1 MFRRILR
8 DNPAS
13 RRVQFHVGWIV
24 GCCVGSDVDKVFV
37 GAKAIVKDGVLGL
50 VKRVTKS
57 EVKAELKIR
66 WR

>member
-1 MFRRILR
+1 M
-8 DNPAS
+8 
-13 RRVQFHVGWIV
+13 QFHVGWIV